1 MNPHFLQSTSVPSL
15 LISFLL
21 ANRWKRGNLRDRRV
35 FLVCQ
40 YFSTFT
46 MPTQKVEKIPLNSLV
61 GETMDVIREML
72 MLIAERTQCEN
83 NNMGI

>member
-1 MNPHFLQSTSVPSL
+1 
-15 LISFLL
+15 
-21 ANRWKRGNLRDRRV
+21 
-35 FLVCQ
+35 
-40 YFSTFT
+40 
-46 MPTQKVEKIPLNSLV
+46 MPTQKVEKIPLNNLV